1 MLERRHD
8 HLPRVFAW
16 RGRRYDV
23 QAVERC
29 WTISRGG
36 LRRQVGRYCF
46 HVRALRRAKGK
57 PAAERFEIYQD
68 AQRNT
73 WHIQRKVA

>member
-8 HLPRVFAW
+8 HFPKVFTW
-16 RGRRYDV
+16 RGQCYDI

-36 LRRQVGRYCF
+36 LLGQAERTTFR
-46 HVRALRRAKGK
+46 VRARRRAEGR
-57 PAAERFEIYQD
+57 PAPERFEIYQD

-73 WHIQRKVA
+73 WHMQRRLV